1 MKTQTSLVSRQCRLR
16 EWAEMVHDCQNRPI
30 GMSVGEWCEAHS
42 ITKANYYYRMTEV
55 RKACLEQASIQ
66 MPEQPI
72 VPITDTL
79 LTKVQET
86 NSVSV
91 STESTIDVRLNG
103 ICITVN
109 EHTSMELL
117 DRVIKVIS
125 HAQ

>member
-16 EWAEMVHDCQNRPI
+16 EWAEMVRDCQNRPI
-30 GMSVGEWCEAHS
+30 GMSVGEWCEEHS

-72 VPITDTL
+72 VPITDML
-79 LTKVQET
+79 LTKVRAPK
-86 NSVSV
+86 SV
-91 STESTIDVRLNG
+91 STKSTIDVRLNG

-125 HAQ
+125 HVQ

>member
-1 MKTQTSLVSRQCRLR
+1 MKTQTSLVSRQCRLK

-55 RKACLEQASIQ
+55 RKACLEQAAIQ
-66 MPEQPI
+66 MPEQSI

-79 LTKVQET
+79 LTKVQAPKA
-86 NSVSV
+86 V
-91 STESTIDVRLNG
+91 STESTIDIRLNG

-117 DRVIKVIS
+117 EKVIRVIS
-125 HAQ
+125 HVQ

>member
-1 MKTQTSLVSRQCRLR
+1 MKTQTSLVSRQCRLK

-30 GMSVGEWCEAHS
+30 GMSVGEWCEA
-42 ITKANYYYRMTEV
+42 NYYYRMTEV
-55 RKACLEQASIQ
+55 RKACLEQAAIQ

-79 LTKVQET
+79 LTQVQKT
-86 NSVSV
+86 KSV

-103 ICITVN
+103 VCITAN

-117 DRVIKVIS
+117 DRVIKVLLP
-125 HAQ
+125 

>member
-30 GMSVGEWCEAHS
+30 GMSVGEWCEDHS

-55 RKACLEQASIQ
+55 RKACLEQAAIQ

-86 NSVSV
+86 NSVS
-91 STESTIDVRLNG
+91 TESTIDVRING
-103 ICITVN
+103 TCITVN